1 MSCLDEN
8 TAALFMQG
16 GLRGDAAR
24 AVELHLDGCRAC
36 GALLAEVARI
46 YVSSASSLDHPT
58 SHVRRSGPP
67 VAPGALVAPGDS
79 AMAVGRYHLAGVLG
93 AGGMGVVF
101 AAFDPMLQRRVA
113 LKLVR
118 PDLEGS
124 SRSDV
129 QVRLVREAQSVARIA
144 HPNVV
149 TVYDVG
155 FVGVHVFFAME
166 LVEGPTFRQWLA
178 QSPRTPRDILDVM
191 LQAGRGLDAIH
202 RAGLVHCDVKPDN
215 IIVGLDGRA
224 RISDLGLAAAASSP
238 SGELGGTPAY
248 MAPERVHGAPASAAG
263 DQWSFAAT
271 LFEGLFGARPPNVRS
286 WEEMRRAPSIAP
298 PGSLP
303 AERSRG
309 VPAWAE
315 SVVRKGLSPHPEWRF
330 ASMSALCEALT
341 GGDRSGPT
349 HVRASLYVQGAVWLT
364 QAAFWSFSLFHA
376 ATSEPSPA
384 SPASPVA
391 AAVDRDPMIPEPYM
405 TFVVFFLIAT
415 VTWGP
420 ISVLWMPAN
429 AYGLWRR
436 RAWARVSTLIFGL
449 FSLLSCVGLPFGIYL
464 VYAMTRP
471 SVRAELDR

>member
-58 SHVRRSGPP
+58 SHVRASGPP

-178 QSPRTPRDILDVM
+178 QSPRTPRETEACPL
-191 LQAGRGLDAIH
+191 
-202 RAGLVHCDVKPDN
+202 P
-215 IIVGLDGRA
+215 GRA
-224 RISDLGLAAAASSP
+224 VLS
-238 SGELGGTPAY
+238 
-248 MAPERVHGAPASAAG
+248 APA
-263 DQWSFAAT
+263 
-271 LFEGLFGARPPNVRS
+271 L
-286 WEEMRRAPSIAP
+286 
-298 PGSLP
+298 
-303 AERSRG
+303 SR
-309 VPAWAE
+309 
-315 SVVRKGLSPHPEWRF
+315 L
-330 ASMSALCEALT
+330 
-341 GGDRSGPT
+341 
-349 HVRASLYVQGAVWLT
+349 
-364 QAAFWSFSLFHA
+364 
-376 ATSEPSPA
+376 PSPA
-384 SPASPVA
+384 RPQ
-391 AAVDRDPMIPEPYM
+391 
-405 TFVVFFLIAT
+405 VVPFWVLKAEIAT
-415 VTWGP
+415 VT
-420 ISVLWMPAN
+420 SAPA
-429 AYGLWRR
+429 
-436 RAWARVSTLIFGL
+436 STVEGH
-449 FSLLSCVGLPFGIYL
+449 
-464 VYAMTRP
+464 RP
-471 SVRAELDR
+471 A